1 MAREKALIWI
11 SPLSVFLYLLQE
23 SCLHITPTFF
33 LFRFLRPSF
42 HSPSRIIFYR
52 NLHGYIVCFF
62 SQSRHSSSSSCFLK
76 LSFKRIHQPSR
87 FWAARFSAGVIT
99 IFCMPGAG
107 RPESSVWV
115 QWSIIDWKVILINCR
130 RAVTKGVLRL
140 LPWKL
145 CPHSLMQTRT
155 HLQNALSGML
165 SSMATK
171 CYVGFGFSRA
181 YTTAELA

>member
-11 SPLSVFLYLLQE
+11 SPL
-23 SCLHITPTFF
+23 CLSLSSPRKLPPYHTHIF

-76 LSFKRIHQPSR
+76 LSFKLIHQPSR
-87 FWAARFSAGVIT
+87 CWAARFSAGVIT
-99 IFCMPGAG
+99 IFCMPGEG
-107 RPESSVWV
+107 RPESSVWI
-115 QWSIIDWKVILINCR
+115 QWSIIDWKVFLINCR
-130 RAVTKGVLRL
+130 RAVTKGALRL

-145 CPHSLMQTRT
+145 CPHSLT
-155 HLQNALSGML
+155 
-165 SSMATK
+165 
-171 CYVGFGFSRA
+171 
-181 YTTAELA
+181 

>member
-33 LFRFLRPSF
+33 SFRFLQPSF

-62 SQSRHSSSSSCFLK
+62 FQSRHSSSSSCFLK
-76 LSFKRIHQPSR
+76 LSFKLIHQPSR
-87 FWAARFSAGVIT
+87 CWAARFSAGVIT

-115 QWSIIDWKVILINCR
+115 QWSIIDWKVVLINCR
-130 RAVTKGVLRL
+130 RAVTKGALRL

-145 CPHSLMQTRT
+145 CPHSLT
-155 HLQNALSGML
+155 
-165 SSMATK
+165 
-171 CYVGFGFSRA
+171 
-181 YTTAELA
+181 